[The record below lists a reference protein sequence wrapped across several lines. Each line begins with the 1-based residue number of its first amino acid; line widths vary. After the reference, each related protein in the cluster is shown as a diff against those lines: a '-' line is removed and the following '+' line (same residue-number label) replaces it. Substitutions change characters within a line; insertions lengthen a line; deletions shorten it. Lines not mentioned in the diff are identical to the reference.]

1 MREHP
6 AGSEDEVGSFPYSQT
21 PGFLIITPIYTT
33 VYPPALKLND
43 TTYILPLVQT
53 QYERT
58 VKDNDILNQRLTK
71 AQQDYENQ
79 LMQSDQLAGENS
91 QKNAELKLKEEE
103 VSALK
108 TEIARINK
116 LREGIQRKLRNVEEQ
131 KQEVESSRESL
142 RQHITSLER
151 GMQSTLYIG
160 SR

>member
-1 MREHP
+1 MP
-6 AGSEDEVGSFPYSQT
+6 FMQA
-21 PGFLIITPIYTT
+21 
-33 VYPPALKLND
+33 
-43 TTYILPLVQT
+43 

-108 TEIARINK
+108 TEITRINK

-151 GMQSTLYIG
+151 GTYIYE
-160 SR
+160 SRYTV